1 MKAYSIMLFLFILG
15 AVSGAINETAL
26 FDAALP
32 ESSTHAATAAE
43 VTSLTETTVNA
54 GLNPLWMFFV
64 IVTFIKV
71 LASGLITVATVLPLL
86 LAYGVPSPIAVMIQ
100 GPIWIVEIF
109 GIYQLITG
117 YNMQGME

>member
-15 AVSGAINETAL
+15 SVSGFVNEVAL

-32 ESSTHAATAAE
+32 VSASHAVTAGE
-43 VTSLTETTVNA
+43 VTELTQTVA
-54 GLNPLWMFFV
+54 DSGLNPLFMFFV

-71 LASGLITVATVLPLL
+71 LASGLIAVATILPLL
-86 LAYGVPSPIAVMIQ
+86 LGYGVPAALAVAIQ
-100 GPIWIVEIF
+100 GPIWIVELF